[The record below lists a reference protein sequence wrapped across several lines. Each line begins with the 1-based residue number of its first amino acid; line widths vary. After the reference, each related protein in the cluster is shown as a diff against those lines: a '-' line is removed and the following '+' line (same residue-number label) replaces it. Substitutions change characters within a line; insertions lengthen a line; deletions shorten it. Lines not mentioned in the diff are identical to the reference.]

1 MTYDNILVDGNNLAH
16 RARHT
21 YNLSLNGLD
30 VSVTYGVLRSIK
42 SYMDKFAPKSITV
55 CFDGGI
61 PEFRRKAVPS
71 YKCSRDHGDPL
82 EYEDFLRQLRELQNL
97 ALPMCGVVCVSKA
110 GAEADDLLAQAAR
123 MMSGRNLVI
132 TNDKDLYQVVSDTT
146 HLLIPHNETI
156 ITPDNFEEIAGI
168 SQESYLDWRAIQGD
182 NSDNIPGIP
191 GIGEKTATKLFQAFT
206 ELTNITNAAAG
217 HYPGQAGLSD
227 RLAESIITFGFEKIC
242 KNVFVSALYA
252 DRVGARLA
260 VLQAIATFQKA
271 QKDQVK
277 KYLLKMAFVSLLEG
291 FMPYTLRLEAPQ
303 VLDDVSSGYMQM
315 PMICAKRMPVT

>member
-1 MTYDNILVDGNNLAH
+1 MNYDNILIDLSNLAH
-16 RARHT
+16 RCRHT

-42 SYMDKFAPKSITV
+42 GYMDKFSPKSITV
-55 CFDGGI
+55 CCDGGI

-82 EYEDFLRQLRELQNL
+82 EYGDFLRQLRDLENTV
-97 ALPMCGVVCVSKA
+97 LPMCGIVCVSKA
-110 GAEADDLLAQAAR
+110 GAEADDLLAQAAK
-123 MMSGRNLVI
+123 MLSGKNLII
-132 TNDKDLYQVVSDTT
+132 TNDKDLYQAVSDTT

-156 ITPDNFEEIAGI
+156 LTPKNFEEVVGI
-168 SQESYLDWRAIQGD
+168 PQDSYVDWRAIQGD
-182 NSDNIPGIP
+182 SSDNIPGIP
-191 GIGEKTATKLFQAFT
+191 GIGEKTATKLFQEFR

-217 HYPGQAGLSD
+217 HYPGEAGLSD
-227 RLAESIITFGFEKIC
+227 RLAESILTFGFEKIC

-260 VLQAIATFQKA
+260 VLQAVIDFEKA
-271 QKDQVK
+271 QKDRVK

-291 FMPYTLRLEAPQ
+291 FMPYTLHLEAPR
-303 VLDDVSSGYMQM
+303 VLEYAWSGCMQI